1 MTSRTTSELGNQVSS
16 KLFGIIGPYAPPEA
30 IMTYWNGLQSRWVR
44 NLDGIKDKT
53 MLLMVCYND
62 RMRSERGDPETFN
75 RDGYDYVC
83 KRIKSPETTAQ
94 ELSDLKKVKRAYDL
108 MDEFR
113 QLVVAA
119 QRGNWT
125 KVNAILSK
133 GAMA

>member
-1 MTSRTTSELGNQVSS
+1 M
-16 KLFGIIGPYAPPEA
+16 GPQPRRDHGQDHAA
-30 IMTYWNGLQSRWVR
+30 DGLLQRP
-44 NLDGIKDKT
+44 
-53 MLLMVCYND
+53 
-62 RMRSERGDPETFN
+62 ERGDPETFN

-83 KRIKSPETTAQ
+83 KRIRSPETTAQ

>member
-1 MTSRTTSELGNQVSS
+1 MTSLTTLELGNQVSK
-16 KLFGIIGPYAPPEA
+16 KLFTVIGPYAPPEA
-30 IMTYWNGLQSRWVR
+30 IMTYWNGLQRRWVD
-44 NLDGIKDKT
+44 NIDGISDKS

-62 RMRSERGDPETFN
+62 KMRSERNDPETFN
-75 RDGYDYVC
+75 KAGYEYVC
-83 KRIKSPETTAQ
+83 KRIKSPEVTPR
-94 ELSDLKKVKRAYDL
+94 EISDLKKVKRAYDL

-119 QRGNWT
+119 QKGNWT